1 MNMDIQKNGFLSID
15 QLANQVIN
23 APKQS
28 NDAAGTKNADGLSFG
43 QVLSQK
49 SLEEQGLKFSKHASF
64 RMSDRG
70 IEMTDDQ
77 MNRLNDGAKKAAEK
91 GIKDSLVLVDD
102 MAFIVNIPNQTVVT
116 AMDSTETVENI
127 FTHINGAVIM

>member
-1 MNMDIQKNGFLSID
+1 MDIKNNGFLSIE

-23 APKQS
+23 APKEEK
-28 NDAAGTKNADGLSFG
+28 AKVTADGLSFG
-43 QVLSQK
+43 QIFSQK
-49 SLEEQGLKFSKHASF
+49 SIEENGLKFSKHASF
-64 RMSDRG
+64 RLTDRG
-70 IEMTDDQ
+70 IDLTDGQ
-77 MNRLNDGAKKAAEK
+77 MARLNDGARKAAEK

-116 AMDSTETVENI
+116 AMDSTETIENV

>member
-1 MNMDIQKNGFLSID
+1 MDIQKNSFLSIE

-23 APKQS
+23 APKEEK
-28 NDAAGTKNADGLSFG
+28 AKKTTTADGLSFG
-43 QVLSQK
+43 QILSQK
-49 SLEEQGLKFSKHASF
+49 NLEENGLKFSKHASF
-64 RMSDRG
+64 RLADRG
-70 IEMTDDQ
+70 IQISADQ
-77 MNRLNDGAKKAAEK
+77 MNRLEGGARKAAEK

-116 AMDSTETVENI
+116 AMDSTETIENV

>member
-1 MNMDIQKNGFLSID
+1 MDIQKNGFLSID
-15 QLANQVIN
+15 QLASQVIN
-23 APKQS
+23 APKQTS
-28 NDAAGTKNADGLSFG
+28 DTNGAKNADGLSFG

-77 MNRLNDGAKKAAEK
+77 MNRLNDGARKAAEK
-91 GIKDSLVLVDD
+91 
-102 MAFIVNIPNQTVVT
+102 
-116 AMDSTETVENI
+116 E
-127 FTHINGAVIM
+127 

>member
-1 MNMDIQKNGFLSID
+1 MDIQKNGFLSID

-23 APKQS
+23 APKQQGDS
-28 NDAAGTKNADGLSFG
+28 AGAKNADGLSFG
-43 QVLSQK
+43 QVFSQK

-77 MNRLNDGAKKAAEK
+77 MNRLNDGAKKAAQK
-91 GIKDSLVLVDD
+91 GIKDSLVLIDD

-116 AMDSTETVENI
+116 AMDSTETVENV

>member
-28 NDAAGTKNADGLSFG
+28 NDAAGIKNADGLSFG

-116 AMDSTETVENI
+116 AMDSTETVENV

>member
-1 MNMDIQKNGFLSID
+1 MDIKQNGFLSID
-15 QLANQVIN
+15 QLANSVIN
-23 APKQS
+23 APKVKQPEQ
-28 NDAAGTKNADGLSFG
+28 TKTAEGLSFG
-43 QVLSQK
+43 QIFSQK
-49 SLEEQGLKFSKHASF
+49 SIEENGLKFSKHASF

-77 MNRLNDGAKKAAEK
+77 IARLNDGARKAAEK

-102 MAFIVNIPNQTVVT
+102 MAFIVNIPNQTVIT
-116 AMDSTETVENI
+116 AMDSTETEENV

>member
-1 MNMDIQKNGFLSID
+1 MDIKNNGFLSIE

-23 APKQS
+23 APKEEK
-28 NDAAGTKNADGLSFG
+28 AKVTAEGLSFG
-43 QVLSQK
+43 QIFSQK
-49 SLEEQGLKFSKHASF
+49 SIEENGLKFSKHASF
-64 RMSDRG
+64 RLTDRG
-70 IEMTDDQ
+70 IDLTDGQ
-77 MNRLNDGAKKAAEK
+77 MARLNDGARKAAEK

-116 AMDSTETVENI
+116 AMDSTETIENV

>member
-15 QLANQVIN
+15 QLASQVIN
-23 APKQS
+23 APKQKDDIS
-28 NDAAGTKNADGLSFG
+28 GAKNAEGLSFG

-116 AMDSTETVENI
+116 AMDSTETVENV

>member
-1 MNMDIQKNGFLSID
+1 MDIKNNGFLSIE

-23 APKQS
+23 APKEEK
-28 NDAAGTKNADGLSFG
+28 AKTTAEGLSFG
-43 QVLSQK
+43 QIFSQK
-49 SLEEQGLKFSKHASF
+49 SIEENGLKFSKHASF
-64 RMSDRG
+64 RLSDRG
-70 IEMTDDQ
+70 IEMTQNQ
-77 MNRLNDGAKKAAEK
+77 MDRLLSGTKKAAEK

-116 AMDSTETVENI
+116 AMDSTETIENV